1 MTKKLTLVSDY
12 PTRIAHPWNDITYF
26 GTISDFMVTLCFL
39 AGGALLDFFVV
50 GPFGIIMAAMAVVI
64 LVAKVIHG
72 NVAGRKYAQ
81 ATYEKRKQWWEENF
95 GVKFNKSQIEALQYR
110 SKVTIYNDTSRTEEV
125 YSLVKDERMNIIGV
139 KVKTPNVTKKSVTV

>member
-1 MTKKLTLVSDY
+1 M
-12 PTRIAHPWNDITYF
+12 
-26 GTISDFMVTLCFL
+26 
-39 AGGALLDFFVV
+39 DFFVV

-110 SKVTIYNDTSRTEEV
+110 SKVTIYNDTSQTEEV